1 MLSKPL
7 AILLDC
13 DIGEI
18 RRAAEWLRAGCK
30 DIDPI
35 CLGELELAVVE
46 AVTNVVKHGDLL
58 GHRNAIELELKRQA
72 DQIEIIIKDK
82 GRPIPGAAL
91 LTSQMALDFDPDD
104 VLNLPTKGIG
114 LAIIRE
120 ATDRF
125 SYKSDDG
132 VNTMSLAKNF

>member
-1 MLSKPL
+1 MLSKPP

-18 RRAAEWLRAGCK
+18 RRAAEWLRAGCRG
-30 DIDPI
+30 IDPI

-46 AVTNVVKHGDLL
+46 AVTNVVKHGDLT
-58 GHRNAIELELKRQA
+58 GKRKAIELELKRLV
-72 DQIEIIIKDK
+72 DEIEVTIKDK
-82 GRPIPGAAL
+82 GRPIPEAAL
-91 LTSQMALDFDPDD
+91 FTAQSALEFNPDD
-104 VLNLPTKGIG
+104 VLHLPTDGIG

-125 SYKSDDG
+125 AYESSDG
-132 VNTMSLAKNF
+132 TNIMKLGKTF

>member
-1 MLSKPL
+1 MFSRPA

-13 DIGEI
+13 DISEI

-30 DIDPI
+30 DMDPV

-58 GHRNAIELELKRQA
+58 GRRKAIELQLKRQP
-72 DQIEIIIKDK
+72 DEIEIVIKDK

-91 LTSQMALDFDPDD
+91 LTSQTALVFNSDD
-104 VLNLPTKGIG
+104 VLSLPTKGIG
-114 LAIIRE
+114 LAIILE

-125 SYKSDDG
+125 AYESCDG
-132 VNTMSLAKNF
+132 VNTMKLSKSF